1 MFLFTHGSQMKK
13 LGCTTKEEL
22 QLAKDFI
29 GVERRHQKLML
40 STLQTARERFDNMLQ
55 LIEKEKEKV
64 IQGLSAKKFKL

>member
-1 MFLFTHGSQMKK
+1 MKK